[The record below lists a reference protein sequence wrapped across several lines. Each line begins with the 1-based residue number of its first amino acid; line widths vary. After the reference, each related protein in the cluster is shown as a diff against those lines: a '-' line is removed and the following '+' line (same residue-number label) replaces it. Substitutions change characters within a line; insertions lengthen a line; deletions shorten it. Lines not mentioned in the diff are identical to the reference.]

1 MSKTFRYNIDITNFS
16 WQRINF
22 LKLQQKMTKQ
32 DKKYSKK
39 VSRVGELFQATKIP
53 NVGDVSKDDET
64 DL

>member
-1 MSKTFRYNIDITNFS
+1 
-16 WQRINF
+16 
-22 LKLQQKMTKQ
+22 MTKQ